1 MKLVLILM
9 ALALNP
15 PKDEKK
21 VIFKTIPIDRPK
33 ETLLIIDNLNG
44 DVSVEPSSDGLV
56 HVYLEIL
63 MEANNEQLLSKA
75 RKELEL
81 GQYVANDSIV
91 LFTKAP
97 FIKKCHWGNG
107 WGYDIRN
114 HPKYAF
120 KYQYKV
126 KVPRE
131 MSLEAKTVNNGD
143 VVVQDMDGPVK
154 VCNVNGAVEVKNAKI
169 IKQASTVNGD
179 VTINFLKAPEEAI
192 AFNTVNGDFKF
203 TLPNDF
209 NAKVYFDSMNG
220 DLYTSFDYKK
230 LGARV
235 TKSEKNGTFK
245 IGTKTGIEIGSAGPE
260 LSFKSINGNVYLKKS
275 E

>member
-9 ALALNP
+9 ALALNQ
-15 PKDEKK
+15 PKEEKK
-21 VIFKTIPIDRPK
+21 VIFKTIPIDSPK

-154 VCNVNGAVEVKNAKI
+154 VCNVNGAVVLVNQNNRMGPTELIGIVLVMVQRQQLAQQFQRVTPI
-169 IKQASTVNGD
+169 ILRRLGAIEKTLPYPPVL
-179 VTINFLKAPEEAI
+179 VTKAVDGELGGLRVPVNFLADERAQL
-192 AFNTVNGDFKF
+192 TVGSV
-203 TLPNDF
+203 PR
-209 NAKVYFDSMNG
+209 G
-220 DLYTSFDYKK
+220 Q
-230 LGARV
+230 LGAL
-235 TKSEKNGTFK
+235 EG
-245 IGTKTGIEIGSAGPE
+245 
-260 LSFKSINGNVYLKKS
+260 
-275 E
+275 